1 MSSERTFKSTREVHD
16 YMKENNVLLKVD
28 GLEQYFK
35 MGRKQLKAVDG
46 VSFEVKKGEVFG
58 IVGESGCGKTTT
70 GRSIIRLYDITGGS
84 IFFEGQRICAGDNQ
98 YKEQL
103 NAENKRYS
111 EVKKAAKK
119 RAEEQKAAGKFDDF
133 AYVQELDD
141 LRAAHESVASGI
153 HAQIRSA
160 HYDHKHCN
168 EEYAAEQCRQID
180 EKYLPLLA
188 AAEGEVK
195 AAEEAIAAEQSESRR
210 AELEKSRQEL
220 AAKHA
225 ELLKQYKSERRLAKK
240 DRIMNKIQMIFQDPI
255 ASLNPRMTV
264 REIIAEG
271 LIIRGIRD
279 KKYIN
284 EQVYKMLD
292 LVGLVPEHAGRYPHE
307 FSGGQRQRIGI
318 ARSIVLNPDLIIADE
333 PVSALDVSIQ
343 AQVINLLNDLRNKLG
358 LTIIFIAHDLS
369 VVKYFSDRIAVMYF
383 GKIVELTTSDE
394 LFAHPLHPYTKSLL
408 SAIPLPDPHFEKKR
422 KRIIYNPIAEHDY
435 SVDKP
440 AMHEVVP
447 GHFIYCNNAE
457 LERYKKELGVQA

>member
-111 EVKKAAKK
+111 EAKKTAKK

-141 LRAAHESVASGI
+141 LRAAHESAASGI

-195 AAEEAIAAEQSESRR
+195 AAEEAIAAE
-210 AELEKSRQEL
+210 
-220 AAKHA
+220 
-225 ELLKQYKSERRLAKK
+225 
-240 DRIMNKIQMIFQDPI
+240 
-255 ASLNPRMTV
+255 
-264 REIIAEG
+264 
-271 LIIRGIRD
+271 
-279 KKYIN
+279 
-284 EQVYKMLD
+284 
-292 LVGLVPEHAGRYPHE
+292 
-307 FSGGQRQRIGI
+307 
-318 ARSIVLNPDLIIADE
+318 
-333 PVSALDVSIQ
+333 
-343 AQVINLLNDLRNKLG
+343 
-358 LTIIFIAHDLS
+358 
-369 VVKYFSDRIAVMYF
+369 
-383 GKIVELTTSDE
+383 
-394 LFAHPLHPYTKSLL
+394 
-408 SAIPLPDPHFEKKR
+408 
-422 KRIIYNPIAEHDY
+422 
-435 SVDKP
+435 
-440 AMHEVVP
+440 
-447 GHFIYCNNAE
+447 
-457 LERYKKELGVQA
+457 